1 MDINLIIVII
11 ILIII
16 TIPVVC
22 TFGIGMLTRDPDP
35 KRYPTPGVRRRR
47 K

>member
-1 MDINLIIVII
+1 MDVNLKIVII
-11 ILIII
+11 ILIVI
-16 TIPVVC
+16 TIPVIC

-35 KRYPTPGVRRRR
+35 RHYPTPGVRRRR